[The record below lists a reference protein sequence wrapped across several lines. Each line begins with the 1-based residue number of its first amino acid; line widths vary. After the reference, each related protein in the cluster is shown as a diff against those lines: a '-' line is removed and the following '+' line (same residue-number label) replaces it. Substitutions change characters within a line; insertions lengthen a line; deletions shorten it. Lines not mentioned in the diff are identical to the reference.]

1 MKRIGTSILILCAC
15 LALIAWAQLQKGGKP
30 LAGYTAIV
38 VEPYMVENSKHTKD
52 FPAGEETHLQLK
64 AIAALRA
71 SDIFE
76 KVVDGNP
83 KSSLEPP
90 PSEPP
95 TKEGHSTVILA
106 STIISF
112 DKGSSGARFATWPL
126 PVGVSKAKARFV
138 FRDATNNQQVFIFEK
153 EAKFQATVS
162 GGIATKEDQM
172 SHLKGELADALV
184 NEIKQNR

>member
-1 MKRIGTSILILCAC
+1 MKRICTSTLILCAG
-15 LALIAWAQLQKGGKP
+15 LASIAWAQQQKGGKP
-30 LAGYTAIV
+30 LAGYTQIV
-38 VEPYMVENSKHTKD
+38 VEPYSVENSKHTKD
-52 FPAGEETHLQLK
+52 FPAGEETHLQLR

-90 PSEPP
+90 PSGPSS
-95 TKEGHSTVILA
+95 KEGKSTVILA

-112 DKGSSGARFATWPL
+112 DKGSSAARFATWPL
-126 PVGVSKAKARFV
+126 PVGVSKAKAHFV
-138 FRDATNNQQVFIFEK
+138 FRDATNNQQVFSFEK

-162 GGIATKEDQM
+162 GGISTKEDQM
-172 SHLKGELADALV
+172 SHIRGELADALV
-184 NEIKQNR
+184 KEIEQNR